1 MARTVQNCATVEA
14 VRHKRFRWYGVVQ
27 SSSGRDRTSLTFR
40 RLARDCGLATEK
52 LALIVLI
59 KSLTK
64 LEGDEGMQH
73 VRPVLT
79 SRQMTSHWQQGSRI
93 GLNRVS
99 LSL

>member
-14 VRHKRFRWYGVVQ
+14 IRHKRFHWYGVLQ
-27 SSSGRDRTSLTFR
+27 SSSGRDRNSLTLR

-52 LALIVLI
+52 LPLLVLI
-59 KSLTK
+59 KSLNK
-64 LEGDEGMQH
+64 LEGDKGMQH

-79 SRQMTSHWQQGSRI
+79 SRQMTTHWRQRSRL

>member
-14 VRHKRFRWYGVVQ
+14 IRHKRFHWYGVLQ
-27 SSSGRDRTSLTFR
+27 SSSGRDRNSLTLR

-52 LALIVLI
+52 LPLIVLI
-59 KSLTK
+59 KSLNK
-64 LEGDEGMQH
+64 LEGDKGMQH

-79 SRQMTSHWQQGSRI
+79 SRQMTTHWQQRSRL